1 MSDSNTMLVRAKSA
15 LLARDYTLA
24 EKIYKNL
31 ILEEPDN
38 ISYKMQLGNLYVK
51 AGKDDQA
58 LTIFKQI
65 EKADNE
71 NLDALVAISGIY
83 RRQKRYEESVAFL
96 EQGLVICESSPKA
109 HAKISYNLGF
119 TYRQMGNYDGAIK
132 CFEEV
137 VEDNPSDVLA
147 NNHLGAIYALQG
159 NHTQAIEAYNRGLKY
174 DPNHPILQFNIAK
187 SYAEI
192 GEIAK
197 AQSFYEGALR
207 AKPGWTEA
215 IEAYSD
221 LLLVENKVAEA
232 DTVVNQALE
241 LYPDDV
247 KMHTAKGNVFNRQS
261 IFEHAEAEFKKALDV
276 DETYKNALTGLAHS
290 LENQGKLGEAI
301 EVINKAEKMNPKDLK
316 IKKQSAQIHISANEL
331 DTAFEKISKLR
342 EIDGNDVQTL
352 NLLGQYY
359 ICKDD
364 AAKAEECF
372 ANIKKINPDYNEI
385 YRDWGKRFI
394 QKGDEKKAEPYLHAA
409 IQKNPSDSDAMVC
422 LGELYE
428 KQNQI
433 GKALQFYKKA
443 SAADAFNERSKLASE
458 RILGNDENLA
468 SLDYE
473 SLHSST
479 VDYDSLF
486 SGGKV
491 SDNSE
496 FAVHEDEESENSG
509 MKLSAQAAKIISEAG
524 EISLADNDAGFAD
537 ETENF
542 SEEEIPENPEAE
554 KTSDDKDDFNFD
566 QSGMEKLADTPS
578 GAEDVSSVA
587 SLLESDENALDEDTG
602 LDFDELIDDGAPIDE
617 EDSGDMEVVS
627 IPDDSEYLDD
637 SNSIHSDA
645 ESPRSKNSEIT
656 EESLDKLEEQ
666 IKKANELAE
675 KANNAAES
683 ALQAAS
689 HAEDAVRNVDEFRK
703 KFPAEYDG
711 EKVPQAAVPVYQV
724 VSDAPAAQ
732 TVPVTEKDSEEP
744 VEPQSDEMTDETV
757 VEEEQEPAV
766 IEERAEEEMSEEELN
781 ESEELADSDLLS
793 DEGLQNHELLT
804 EDDIAEAETE
814 DDDFLDDIPDY
825 LQEDD
830 KETVAESE
838 ETEENSIEDVTEQN
852 DLEESEPLLE
862 DEPTEDNMEENASET
877 EAPKI
882 DDLTLRRAIDMLPS
896 IIAAIEDRSVI
907 YRFRAFLSMFKTLRE
922 MLDYLPP
929 EQRHEFMTSRNR
941 LLLDYVISK
950 LSGKP
955 GLYAT
960 TKALLRSGL
969 IHENPENKPS
979 EKDGIELVKEVLGNL
994 RELSEHLEDETL
1006 REVLNNEAD
1015 DLEEKI

>member
-192 GEIAK
+192 GEISK

-207 AKPGWTEA
+207 AKPVWTEA

-261 IFEHAEAEFKKALDV
+261 IFEHAEVEFKKALDV

-290 LENQGKLGEAI
+290 LENQGKLDDAI

-443 SAADAFNERSKLASE
+443 SAADAFNERSKIASE
-458 RILGNDENLA
+458 RILGNDESLA

-491 SDNSE
+491 SDNSGLS
-496 FAVHEDEESENSG
+496 VQEDEEAENAEIKMTS
-509 MKLSAQAAKIISEAG
+509 KTADIISDAG
-524 EISLADNDAGFAD
+524 EISLAVNDADFTD
-537 ETENF
+537 ETENL
-542 SEEEIPENPEAE
+542 SEEDAAENPEAE
-554 KTSDDKDDFNFD
+554 NADDEEDFNFG
-566 QSGMEKLADTPS
+566 QFGMEKLADTPS
-578 GAEDVSSVA
+578 GADDVNSVA
-587 SLLESDENALDEDTG
+587 NLLESDENALDEDKG
-602 LDFDELIDDGAPIDE
+602 VDFDELIDDGAPLDE
-617 EDSGDMEVVS
+617 EDAGEPEVVPV
-627 IPDDSEYLDD
+627 PDGTEYLDD
-637 SNSIHSDA
+637 SNHVEVETPNSQKREISD
-645 ESPRSKNSEIT
+645 
-656 EESLDKLEEQ
+656 ESLDMLEEQ

-675 KANNAAES
+675 KANYAAES
-683 ALQAAS
+683 AWQAA
-689 HAEDAVRNVDEFRK
+689 AQAADAAQAVDEFK
-703 KFPAEYDG
+703 NMKLAAENAEPASSE
-711 EKVPQAAVPVYQV
+711 AAAPVSQI
-724 VSDAPAAQ
+724 VSAPA
-732 TVPVTEKDSEEP
+732 PVAESAPVAEEVAEEPVDPETSEEP
-744 VEPQSDEMTDETV
+744 AE
-757 VEEEQEPAV
+757 
-766 IEERAEEEMSEEELN
+766 IEERAEEEMSDDELN

-793 DEGLQNHELLT
+793 DEGLAAHELLT

-838 ETEENSIEDVTEQN
+838 ETEENSIEDVTENN
-852 DLEESEPLLE
+852 DFEESERLLE
-862 DEPTEDNMEENASET
+862 DEPTEDNMEETASEK

-907 YRFRAFLSMFKTLRE
+907 YRLRAFLSMFKTLRE
-922 MLDYLPP
+922 MLEYLPP

-979 EKDGIELVKEVLGNL
+979 EKDGIELVKEVLGDL

-1015 DLEEKI
+1015 TLEQSI

>member
-96 EQGLVICESSPKA
+96 EQGLIICESSPKA

-192 GEIAK
+192 GEISK

-443 SAADAFNERSKLASE
+443 SVADSFNERSKAASE
-458 RILGNDENLA
+458 RILGNDESLA

-473 SLHSST
+473 SLHSAS

-491 SDNSE
+491 SDNSGLGDQE
-496 FAVHEDEESENSG
+496 NEESENSG
-509 MKLSAQAAKIISEAG
+509 VNLSSQAADIISDAG
-524 EISLADNDAGFAD
+524 EISLAVNDADFTD
-537 ETENF
+537 ETENL
-542 SEEEIPENPEAE
+542 SEEDAAENPEAE
-554 KTSDDKDDFNFD
+554 NADDEEDFNFG
-566 QSGMEKLADTPS
+566 QFGMEKLADTPS
-578 GAEDVSSVA
+578 GADDVNSVA
-587 SLLESDENALDEDTG
+587 NLLKSDENALDEDKG
-602 LDFDELIDDGAPIDE
+602 VDFDELIDDGAPLDE
-617 EDSGDMEVVS
+617 EDAGEPEVVPV
-627 IPDDSEYLDD
+627 PDGTEYLDD
-637 SNSIHSDA
+637 SNHVEVETPNSQKREISD
-645 ESPRSKNSEIT
+645 
-656 EESLDKLEEQ
+656 ESLDMLEEQ
-666 IKKANELAE
+666 IKKATELAE
-675 KANNAAES
+675 KANYAAES
-683 ALQAAS
+683 AWQAATQAS
-689 HAEDAVRNVDEFRK
+689 DAAQAVDEFK
-703 KFPAEYDG
+703 NMKLAAENSEPASSE
-711 EKVPQAAVPVYQV
+711 AAAPVSQI
-724 VSDAPAAQ
+724 VSAPA
-732 TVPVTEKDSEEP
+732 PVAESAPVAEEVAEEPVDPETSEEP
-744 VEPQSDEMTDETV
+744 AEV
-757 VEEEQEPAV
+757 
-766 IEERAEEEMSEEELN
+766 EERAEEEMSDDELN
-781 ESEELADSDLLS
+781 ESEELADSDLLAE
-793 DEGLQNHELLT
+793 DDLAANELLT

-838 ETEENSIEDVTEQN
+838 ETEENSIEDVTENN
-852 DLEESEPLLE
+852 DFEESERLLE
-862 DEPTEDNMEENASET
+862 DEPTEDNMEETASEK

-922 MLDYLPP
+922 MLEYLPP

-979 EKDGIELVKEVLGNL
+979 EKDGIELVKEVLGDL

-1015 DLEEKI
+1015 TLEQSI

>member
-1 MSDSNTMLVRAKSA
+1 MSDSNTMLQRAKSA
-15 LLARDYTLA
+15 LLARDYNLA
-24 EKIYKNL
+24 AKIYKNL

-65 EKADNE
+65 EKVDNE

-96 EQGLVICESSPKA
+96 EQGLIICESSPKA

-192 GEIAK
+192 GEISK

-276 DETYKNALTGLAHS
+276 DETYRNALTGLAHS

-342 EIDGNDVQTL
+342 EIDENDVQTL

-443 SAADAFNERSKLASE
+443 SAADSFNERSKAASE
-458 RILGNDENLA
+458 RILGNDESLA

-473 SLHSST
+473 SLHSAS

-509 MKLSAQAAKIISEAG
+509 MNLSSQAADIISDAG
-524 EISLADNDAGFAD
+524 EISLAVNDADFTD
-537 ETENF
+537 ETENL
-542 SEEEIPENPEAE
+542 SEEDAAENPEAE
-554 KTSDDKDDFNFD
+554 NADDEKDFNFG
-566 QSGMEKLADTPS
+566 QFGMEKLADTPS
-578 GAEDVSSVA
+578 GADDVNSVA
-587 SLLESDENALDEDTG
+587 NLLESDENALDEDKG
-602 LDFDELIDDGAPIDE
+602 VDFDELIDDGAPLDE
-617 EDSGDMEVVS
+617 EDAGEPDVVPV
-627 IPDDSEYLDD
+627 PDGTEYLDD
-637 SNSIHSDA
+637 SNHVEVETPNSQKREISD
-645 ESPRSKNSEIT
+645 
-656 EESLDKLEEQ
+656 ESLDMLEEQ
-666 IKKANELAE
+666 IKKATELAE
-675 KANNAAES
+675 KANHAAES
-683 ALQAAS
+683 AWQAATQ
-689 HAEDAVRNVDEFRK
+689 AADAAQSVDEFRNMK
-703 KFPAEYDG
+703 LAVENAEPAASE
-711 EKVPQAAVPVYQV
+711 EKV
-724 VSDAPAAQ
+724 
-732 TVPVTEKDSEEP
+732 SEPTEP
-744 VEPQSDEMTDETV
+744 VEPETT
-757 VEEEQEPAV
+757 VEEPAAVPEEEVEEPAEV
-766 IEERAEEEMSEEELN
+766 EERAEEEMSDDELN
-781 ESEELADSDLLS
+781 ESEELADSDLLAE
-793 DEGLQNHELLT
+793 DDLAANELLT

-838 ETEENSIEDVTEQN
+838 ETEENSIEDVTENN
-852 DLEESEPLLE
+852 DFEESERLLE
-862 DEPTEDNMEENASET
+862 DEPTEDNMEETASEK

-922 MLDYLPP
+922 MLEYLPP

-979 EKDGIELVKEVLGNL
+979 EKDGIELVKEVLGDL

-1015 DLEEKI
+1015 TLEQSI

>member
-192 GEIAK
+192 GEISK

-261 IFEHAEAEFKKALDV
+261 IFEHAEVEFKKALDV

-290 LENQGKLGEAI
+290 LENQGKLDDAI
-301 EVINKAEKMNPKDLK
+301 EVINKAEKMNPKDTK

-443 SAADAFNERSKLASE
+443 SAADAFNERSKIASE
-458 RILGNDENLA
+458 RILGNDESLA

-491 SDNSE
+491 SDNSGLS
-496 FAVHEDEESENSG
+496 VQEDEEAENAEIKMTS
-509 MKLSAQAAKIISEAG
+509 KTADIISDAG
-524 EISLADNDAGFAD
+524 EISLAVNDADFTD
-537 ETENF
+537 ETENL
-542 SEEEIPENPEAE
+542 SEEDAAENPEAE
-554 KTSDDKDDFNFD
+554 NADDEEDFNFG
-566 QSGMEKLADTPS
+566 QFGMEKLADTPS
-578 GAEDVSSVA
+578 GADDVNSVA
-587 SLLESDENALDEDTG
+587 NLLESDENALDEDKG
-602 LDFDELIDDGAPIDE
+602 VDFDELIDDGAPLDE
-617 EDSGDMEVVS
+617 EDAGEPEVVPV
-627 IPDDSEYLDD
+627 PDGTKYLDD
-637 SNSIHSDA
+637 SNHVEVETPNSQKREISD
-645 ESPRSKNSEIT
+645 
-656 EESLDKLEEQ
+656 ESLDMLEEQ
-666 IKKANELAE
+666 IKKATELAE
-675 KANNAAES
+675 KANYAAES
-683 ALQAAS
+683 AWQAATQAS
-689 HAEDAVRNVDEFRK
+689 DAAQAVDEFK
-703 KFPAEYDG
+703 NMKLAAENAEPASSEAAAPVSQIVSAPAPVAESAPVAEEVAEEPAEP
-711 EKVPQAAVPVYQV
+711 E
-724 VSDAPAAQ
+724 
-732 TVPVTEKDSEEP
+732 TSEEP
-744 VEPQSDEMTDETV
+744 AE
-757 VEEEQEPAV
+757 
-766 IEERAEEEMSEEELN
+766 IEERAEEEMSDDELN

-793 DEGLQNHELLT
+793 DEGLAAHELLT

-838 ETEENSIEDVTEQN
+838 ETEENSIEDVTENN
-852 DLEESEPLLE
+852 DFEESERLLE
-862 DEPTEDNMEENASET
+862 DEPTEDNMEETASEK

-922 MLDYLPP
+922 MLEYLPP

-979 EKDGIELVKEVLGNL
+979 EKDGIELVKEVLGDL

-1015 DLEEKI
+1015 TLEQSI

>member
-96 EQGLVICESSPKA
+96 EQGLIICESSPKA

-192 GEIAK
+192 GEISK

-443 SAADAFNERSKLASE
+443 SA
-458 RILGNDENLA
+458 
-468 SLDYE
+468 
-473 SLHSST
+473 
-479 VDYDSLF
+479 
-486 SGGKV
+486 
-491 SDNSE
+491 
-496 FAVHEDEESENSG
+496 
-509 MKLSAQAAKIISEAG
+509 
-524 EISLADNDAGFAD
+524 
-537 ETENF
+537 
-542 SEEEIPENPEAE
+542 
-554 KTSDDKDDFNFD
+554 
-566 QSGMEKLADTPS
+566 
-578 GAEDVSSVA
+578 
-587 SLLESDENALDEDTG
+587 
-602 LDFDELIDDGAPIDE
+602 
-617 EDSGDMEVVS
+617 
-627 IPDDSEYLDD
+627 
-637 SNSIHSDA
+637 
-645 ESPRSKNSEIT
+645 
-656 EESLDKLEEQ
+656 
-666 IKKANELAE
+666 
-675 KANNAAES
+675 
-683 ALQAAS
+683 
-689 HAEDAVRNVDEFRK
+689 
-703 KFPAEYDG
+703 
-711 EKVPQAAVPVYQV
+711 
-724 VSDAPAAQ
+724 
-732 TVPVTEKDSEEP
+732 
-744 VEPQSDEMTDETV
+744 
-757 VEEEQEPAV
+757 
-766 IEERAEEEMSEEELN
+766 
-781 ESEELADSDLLS
+781 
-793 DEGLQNHELLT
+793 
-804 EDDIAEAETE
+804 
-814 DDDFLDDIPDY
+814 
-825 LQEDD
+825 
-830 KETVAESE
+830 
-838 ETEENSIEDVTEQN
+838 
-852 DLEESEPLLE
+852 
-862 DEPTEDNMEENASET
+862 
-877 EAPKI
+877 
-882 DDLTLRRAIDMLPS
+882 
-896 IIAAIEDRSVI
+896 
-907 YRFRAFLSMFKTLRE
+907 
-922 MLDYLPP
+922 
-929 EQRHEFMTSRNR
+929 
-941 LLLDYVISK
+941 
-950 LSGKP
+950 
-955 GLYAT
+955 
-960 TKALLRSGL
+960 
-969 IHENPENKPS
+969 
-979 EKDGIELVKEVLGNL
+979 
-994 RELSEHLEDETL
+994 
-1006 REVLNNEAD
+1006 
-1015 DLEEKI
+1015 

>member
-15 LLARDYTLA
+15 LLAHDYNLA

-38 ISYKMQLGNLYVK
+38 ITYKMQLGNLYVK

-65 EKADNE
+65 EKVDNE

-83 RRQKRYEESVAFL
+83 RRQKRFEESVAFL

-109 HAKISYNLGF
+109 RAKISYNLGF
-119 TYRQMGNYDGAIK
+119 TYRQMGNFDGAIK

-137 VEDNPSDVLA
+137 VDENPSDVLA

-159 NHTQAIEAYNRGLKY
+159 KHMQAIEAYNRGLKY
-174 DPNHPILQFNIAK
+174 DANHPILQFNIAK

-192 GEIAK
+192 GEVAK
-197 AQSFYEGALR
+197 ARSFYEGALR

-232 DTVVNQALE
+232 DTVVSQALE

-261 IFEHAEAEFKKALDV
+261 IFEHAEVEFKKALDV

-290 LENQGKLGEAI
+290 LENQGKLDDAI
-301 EVINKAEKMNPKDLK
+301 EVINKAEKMNPKDTK
-316 IKKQSAQIHISANEL
+316 IKKQSAQIHISANKL
-331 DTAFEKISKLR
+331 DVAFEKISKLR
-342 EIDGNDVQTL
+342 EIDENDVQTL

-409 IQKNPSDSDAMVC
+409 IQKNPSDADAMVC

-443 SAADAFNERSKLASE
+443 TAADAFNERSKASSE
-458 RILGNDENLA
+458 RILGNDESLA

-491 SDNSE
+491 SDSSGLSVQEAEEAENAEIKMTSE
-496 FAVHEDEESENSG
+496 
-509 MKLSAQAAKIISEAG
+509 AAEFISEGG
-524 EISLADNDAGFAD
+524 EISLADNDADFND

-542 SEEEIPENPEAE
+542 SEEENAENSEAG
-554 KTSDDKDDFNFD
+554 KADDEEEFNFG
-566 QSGMEKLADTPS
+566 QFGMEKLADTPS
-578 GAEDVSSVA
+578 GADDVSSVA
-587 SLLESDENALDEDTG
+587 NLLESDENALDEDKG
-602 LDFDELIDDGAPIDE
+602 IDFDELIDDGAPLDE
-617 EDSGDMEVVS
+617 EDAGEPDVVPV
-627 IPDDSEYLDD
+627 PDGTEYLDD
-637 SNSIHSDA
+637 SNSSHVDVETPHA
-645 ESPRSKNSEIT
+645 QKHEIS

-666 IKKANELAE
+666 IKRANELAE
-675 KANNAAES
+675 KANYAAES
-683 ALQAAS
+683 AWQAATQ
-689 HAEDAVRNVDEFRK
+689 AADAAQAVDEFK
-703 KFPAEYDG
+703 NMKLAAENAEPASSEAAAPVSQIVSAPAQVDESAPVAEEVAEEPAEP
-711 EKVPQAAVPVYQV
+711 E
-724 VSDAPAAQ
+724 
-732 TVPVTEKDSEEP
+732 TSEEP
-744 VEPQSDEMTDETV
+744 AE
-757 VEEEQEPAV
+757 
-766 IEERAEEEMSEEELN
+766 IEERAEEEMSEDELN

-793 DEGLQNHELLT
+793 DEGLAAHELLT

-838 ETEENSIEDVTEQN
+838 ETEENSIEDVTEQT
-852 DLEESEPLLE
+852 DLEESERLLE
-862 DEPTEDNMEENASET
+862 DEPTEDNMEETASEK

-929 EQRHEFMTSRNR
+929 EQRREFMTSRNR
-941 LLLDYVISK
+941 LLLDFVISK

-1006 REVLNNEAD
+1006 KVVLNNEAD
-1015 DLEEKI
+1015 ELEKVI